1 MTTDAPVLPFLKW
14 AGGKTRLIAQY
25 RAYLPALS
33 HIHHYYEP
41 FIGSAALF
49 FHLQPPQATLSDL
62 NPKLIE
68 IYIAIQQE
76 VEAVIE
82 ALQNHINDHDHYY
95 AVRAQD
101 VNQLSRAQRAAR
113 LIYLNKTG
121 YNGLF
126 RENQRGEFNVPFGR
140 YKNPKICDP
149 QRLRNASAA
158 LQGVTLQVGDFAEVV
173 AHTEKG
179 DFVYFDPP
187 YVPLSPTSSFTSYN
201 QHRFTNNDQYR
212 LAQIVHE
219 LTERGCRVMLSHSD
233 APLVHE
239 LYGQDYQL
247 ISIFARRNINSK
259 GNGRGPIKELLI
271 LNF

>member
-1 MTTDAPVLPFLKW
+1 MIGEVTVLPFLKW

-25 RAYLPALS
+25 QAYLPALS
-33 HIHHYYEP
+33 PNSRYFEP

-49 FHLQPPQATLSDL
+49 FHLQPSQSILSDL

-68 IYIAIQQE
+68 IYLAVQQE

-82 ALQNHINDHDHYY
+82 ALQSHINDHDYYY
-95 AVRAQD
+95 AIRAQD
-101 VNQLSRAQRAAR
+101 INQLSRVERAAR

-126 RENQRGEFNVPFGR
+126 RENQKGNFNVPFGR

-158 LQGVTLQVGDFAEVV
+158 LQGVSLRVADFVQAVAQAEAGDFI
-173 AHTEKG
+173 
-179 DFVYFDPP
+179 YFDPP

-201 QHRFTNNDQYR
+201 QHRFTNHDQHR
-212 LAQIVHE
+212 LAQTMQL
-219 LTERGCRVMLSHSD
+219 LTQRGCRVMLSQSD
-233 APLVHE
+233 SPLVHE
-239 LYGQDYQL
+239 LYGHNYRL
-247 ISIFARRNINSK
+247 IPIFARRNINSK
-259 GNGRGPIKELLI
+259 GNGRGPIRELLI
-271 LNF
+271 LNY